1 MGSGQVGGGG
11 WRGGRGD
18 GGPDNNVTI
27 GPSPLPR
34 PLGPAGPWRRVKV
47 NNGPSP
53 RGSVVGVGG
62 GVQEGEFGERRWGF
76 SLPESCC
83 NLLLGERLW
92 GEAR

>member
-11 WRGGRGD
+11 WGGGRSG

-27 GPSPLPR
+27 GPGPPS

-53 RGSVVGVGG
+53 RGSVGVERKGGWVQGVGG
-62 GVQEGEFGERRWGF
+62 VLVGGLGGRVWKEEVGV
-76 SLPESCC
+76 
-83 NLLLGERLW
+83 
-92 GEAR
+92 